1 MCIILLALESE
12 CGQFETFLTKNKT
25 KGVLQMNNHKKIHS
39 LVVGGVIAALYVAL
53 TYAQE
58 AIFPTSATMAVQFR
72 FSEALTVLALF
83 TPAAIPG
90 LTVGCFIANFVALGA
105 LPMDIVLGSF
115 ASFLACLTMY
125 KLRKVTIKGVP
136 FLSFLMPAVFNGL
149 IIGLEIEIFFIEGPF
164 HFISFLTQGGLV
176 ALGELVVMFTAGLL
190 LTKIIK
196 NKNLEKYLFSI

>member
-1 MCIILLALESE
+1 
-12 CGQFETFLTKNKT
+12 
-25 KGVLQMNNHKKIHS
+25 MNNHKKIHN

-58 AIFPTSATMAVQFR
+58 AIFPTTATMAVQFR
-72 FSEALTVLALF
+72 LSEALTILSLF

-105 LPMDIVLGSF
+105 LPMDVVLGSF

-125 KLRKVTIKGVP
+125 ELRKICFKNVP
-136 FLSFLMPAVFNGL
+136 FLSLLMPAIFNGI
-149 IIGLEIEIFFIEGPF
+149 IIGLEIEIFFIEGNF
-164 HFISFLTQGGLV
+164 HFLSFLIQGGLV
-176 ALGELVVMFTAGLL
+176 ALGELAVLFTAGLL
-190 LTKIIK
+190 LFKIIK